1 MASDLRGARVLFTVM
16 SMTDASISAPTASP
30 MPADDAPV
38 WKTHYNHPCAWDQQ
52 FPALSLPDMLFGSAE
67 RKGDAPL
74 LDFMGRKYSYAET
87 AQGARRVAKGLQAM
101 GIAKGDRIGL
111 FLPNV
116 PHYVAA
122 YYGAMAAGAT
132 VVNFSPLYTVDEL
145 AHQVAD
151 SGTTILF
158 TLSAAALL
166 PTAIKVLNQSGL
178 ERLIVGSVAGALP
191 SSKALFYRL
200 FKGKET
206 AKRPDDPR
214 ITSFSALIDNDGDY
228 TPVPID
234 AMRDIALF
242 QYTGGTTGTPK
253 GAMLSHQNL
262 SANARQ
268 VNAIDPR
275 KDDNDDRILG
285 VLPFFHV
292 FANTCVLNRTVLNGG
307 QIVMLP
313 RFEAV
318 AALKAISRTKVT
330 ALPGV
335 PTMYQALLDS
345 PQIAHTD
352 FASLRACISGG
363 APLAGEVKARFEAM
377 TGAKVV
383 EGYGLTES
391 SGVVSTNP
399 YEGLNKTGTIGQPL
413 PGTTVRLVDKED
425 PTKQVAPGE
434 PGEIIFAGPQVMC
447 GYWNRPDA
455 DEEVFI
461 GEYLRTGD
469 VGVIDA
475 DGYIRI
481 VDRIKDMIAV
491 GGFKV
496 FPSQIEEVLYRHP
509 AVKEALVIGIPD
521 PYRGESPKAF
531 VALQEGAETDGPALM
546 AWLNPQLG
554 KHERVAAVDIRES
567 LPKTLIGK
575 LDRKELRKTEGIAA

>member
-1 MASDLRGARVLFTVM
+1 MTDSAPSASPTPLASDPAASGA
-16 SMTDASISAPTASP
+16 TDQPI
-30 MPADDAPV
+30 

-52 FPALSLPDMLFGSAE
+52 FAALSLPDMFFRSAG
-67 RKGDAPL
+67 RKGTAPL

-87 AQGARRVAKGLQAM
+87 AQGVCRVAKGLQAL
-101 GIAKGDRIGL
+101 GVGKGDRIGL

-151 SGTTILF
+151 SGTAILF

-166 PTAIKVLNQSGL
+166 PTALKVLNQSGL
-178 ERLIVGSVAGALP
+178 ERLVVGSVAGALP

-206 AKRPDDPR
+206 AERPDDTR
-214 ITSFSALIDNDGDY
+214 ITSFSDLIANDGAF

-234 AMRDIALF
+234 ATRDIALF

-253 GAMLSHQNL
+253 GAMLRHQNL

-275 KDDNDDRILG
+275 SSDGDDRILG

-307 QIVMLP
+307 EIVMLP
-313 RFEAV
+313 RFDAV
-318 AALKAISRTKVT
+318 AALKAIDRTKVT

-335 PTMYQALLDS
+335 PTMYQALLDN
-345 PQIAHTD
+345 PQIAQTD

-363 APLAGEVKARFEAM
+363 APLAAEVKARFEEV
-377 TGAKVV
+377 TGANVV

-399 YEGLNKTGTIGQPL
+399 YEGLNKPGTIGQPL
-413 PGTTVRLVDKED
+413 PGTMVRLVDKED
-425 PTKQVAPGE
+425 PTKDVAPGE
-434 PGEIIFAGPQVMC
+434 PGEIIFSGPQVMC

-461 GEYLRTGD
+461 GKFLRTGD
-469 VGVIDA
+469 VGVIDE

-481 VDRIKDMIAV
+481 VDRIKDMISV

-496 FPSQIEEVLYRHP
+496 FPSQIEAVLYRHP

-531 VALQEGAETDGPALM
+531 VALQDDATADGIKVDGSALM

-554 KHERVAAVDIRES
+554 KHERVVAVDIRDS

-575 LDRKELRKTEGIAA
+575 LDRKELRKAEGIAA